1 METKNQDSLRRGTQ
15 ARGGKLS
22 LSGTQDH
29 ASPQTPW
36 ALCACRPKS
45 RIFRG
50 VHSAGYL
57 AGATPTP
64 ATVSQL
70 PGPWL
75 QTGVGVEGGGASF
88 PRRGTSTS
96 PSHIPVPVYLSSGV
110 TIGQA

>member
-1 METKNQDSLRRGTQ
+1 MEAKNQDSLRRGTQ

-22 LSGTQDH
+22 PSGTQDY

-36 ALCACRPKS
+36 ALCACQPKS

-50 VHSAGYL
+50 VRSAGCL

-75 QTGVGVEGGGASF
+75 QMGLGMGGGESF
-88 PRRGTSTS
+88 SRRSASTS
-96 PSHIPVPVYLSSGV
+96 PSHIPVPIYLSSGV